1 MKKRALI
8 SVSDKNGIEEFAKE
22 LHRLGY
28 EIISTGSTAKKIR
41 EAGVPAIE
49 MGDVTGFPEC
59 LDGRVKTLH
68 PKVHGGL
75 LAVRDNPAHME
86 TLKKFDIN
94 TIDIVAVNLY
104 PFKATIQKEHTLA
117 EAVEN
122 IDIGGPAMIRS
133 AAKNHKFVTVVTDP
147 ADYAPVIKEI
157 EENGNTK
164 PETRFFLMYKAF
176 AHTAKY
182 DTLISNYFAKV
193 QGIEFPHDVAFAYNE
208 QQPLRYGE
216 NPHQK
221 AIFYRD
227 ELTVA
232 GGIPSAEQLHGKELS
247 YNNIL
252 DVSSA
257 LELLNE
263 FDTTAVV
270 AMKHNNACGVAL
282 GKTVL
287 EAYNG
292 AYECDPVSIFGG
304 IVAVNA
310 PVDGATAAE
319 MNKIFL
325 EIVIAPE
332 FTKEAIEILT
342 QKKNI
347 RLLRLPDIKRKITV
361 KKQIRQVLGGLLMQ
375 ERDNTVY
382 SAENLKTATK
392 KAATKKE
399 MSDMEFAFKVCK
411 HIKSNAIVLAKDGK
425 TVGIGVGQVN
435 RIWALEQAIAH
446 AGAERAKGSIMAS
459 DAFFPFPD
467 CCDAAANAGVT
478 AIIQPGGSVN
488 DAQSIEACDKH
499 GLAMVFTGERH
510 FKH

>member
-8 SVSDKNGIEEFAKE
+8 SVSDKNGIEEFAKN

-49 MGDVTGFPEC
+49 MGEVTGFPEC

-75 LAVRDNPAHME
+75 LAVRDNKEHME

-104 PFKATIQKEHTLA
+104 PFKATIEKEHTLA

-133 AAKNHKFVTVVTDP
+133 AAKNHKFVTVLTDP

-157 EENGNTK
+157 EEKGDTC
-164 PETRFFLMYKAF
+164 PDTRFFLMYKAF

-182 DTLISNYFAKV
+182 DTLISNYFAGV
-193 QGIEFPHDVAFAYNE
+193 QNIDFPRDIAFAYTE

-227 ELTVA
+227 ERTVA
-232 GGIPSAEQLHGKELS
+232 GGIPEAEQLHGKELS

-270 AMKHNNACGVAL
+270 AVKHNNACGVSL
-282 GKTVL
+282 GKTVF
-287 EAYNG
+287 EAYTK
-292 AYECDPVSIFGG
+292 AYECDPKSIFGG
-304 IVAVNA
+304 VIAVNDI
-310 PVDGATAAE
+310 VDEKSAAE

-325 EIVIAPE
+325 EIVIAKD
-332 FTKEAIEILT
+332 FSKEALAILT

-347 RLLRLPDIKRKITV
+347 RLLRFPNICKKLPV

-375 ERDNTVY
+375 EKDNTVY
-382 SAENLKTATK
+382 SKENLKTATK
-392 KAATKKE
+392 KAPTKTQ
-399 MSDMEFAFKVCK
+399 MSDMEFAYKVCK
-411 HIKSNAIVLAKDGK
+411 HIKSNAIVLVKDGK
-425 TVGIGVGQVN
+425 TVGIGIGQVN
-435 RIWALEQAIAH
+435 RIWALEQAIDH
-446 AGAERAKGSIMAS
+446 AGAERAAGSVMAS
-459 DAFFPFPD
+459 DAYFPFPD
-467 CCDAAANAGVT
+467 CCEAAAKAGIT
-478 AIIQPGGSVN
+478 AIIQPGGSQN
-488 DAQSIEACDKH
+488 DQASIDECDKS
-499 GLAMVFTGERH
+499 GIAMVFTGERH